1 MGLILHLPPPLK
13 VDTASPFPNMDVNPF
28 GAELQG
34 AMVGGSAWGRGQGAE
49 PGVVCVYVH
58 VCLCGGAVRVRTM
71 YVLFSLQFE
80 EVYKS
85 ALGCFVNGAERLV
98 SEHGDLADHY
108 LRKASVLSAV
118 RMLADGW

>member
-1 MGLILHLPPPLK
+1 M
-13 VDTASPFPNMDVNPF
+13 
-28 GAELQG
+28 
-34 AMVGGSAWGRGQGAE
+34 
-49 PGVVCVYVH
+49 VCVYVH
-58 VCLCGGAVRVRTM
+58 VCLCGEGV
-71 YVLFSLQFE
+71 YHVLFSLQFE

-118 RMLADGW
+118 CMLAHGWMCAIVRMPG